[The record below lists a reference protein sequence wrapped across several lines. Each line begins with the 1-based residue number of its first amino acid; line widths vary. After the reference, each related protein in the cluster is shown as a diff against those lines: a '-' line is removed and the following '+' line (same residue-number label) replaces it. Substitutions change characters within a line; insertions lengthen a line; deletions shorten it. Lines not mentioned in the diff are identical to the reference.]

1 MIRAIV
7 ELLKLLVRLAELES
21 VSKSTDTAADSE
33 LNGISVVESP
43 RTAARME
50 LPIEQK
56 GHTSPFSLPAPA
68 TQTTAVS
75 PVPKK
80 RGRPPKLN
88 RTEDLRTDPSYP
100 SAQKPYQ

>member
-1 MIRAIV
+1 MFQGIV
-7 ELLKLLVRLAELES
+7 QILRLLVRLAELES

-33 LNGISVVESP
+33 FHELSVSP
-43 RTAARME
+43 ARKE
-50 LPIEQK
+50 QPIEV
-56 GHTSPFSLPAPA
+56 GEHTHFFLPAPA

-88 RTEDLRTDPSYP
+88 RTEDSRNDPSYP
-100 SAQKPYQ
+100 SAQTPNQ

>member
-1 MIRAIV
+1 MFQGIV
-7 ELLKLLVRLAELES
+7 QILRLLVRLAELES

-33 LNGISVVESP
+33 FHELSVTP
-43 RTAARME
+43 ARKE
-50 LPIEQK
+50 QPIEQK
-56 GHTSPFSLPAPA
+56 DHTPPFSLPAPA
-68 TQTTAVS
+68 TQTTAVASS

-88 RTEDLRTDPSYP
+88 RTEDSRTDPSYP